1 MKQEIVIYVLV
12 SKKLKDNLIETGQQV
27 QQGEIS
33 FVLLVL
39 IDKMMLLLWNKYMNK
54 YLLKMLQLDIFLI

>member
-39 IDKMMLLLWNKYMNK
+39 IDKMMLLL
-54 YLLKMLQLDIFLI
+54 